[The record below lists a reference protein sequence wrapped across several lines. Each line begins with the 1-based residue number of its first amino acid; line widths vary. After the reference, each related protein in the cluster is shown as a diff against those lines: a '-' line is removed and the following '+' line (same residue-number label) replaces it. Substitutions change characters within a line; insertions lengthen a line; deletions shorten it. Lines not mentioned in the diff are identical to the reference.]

1 MLKLSDAGNFRRT
14 LLGGC
19 TIVAPLLS
27 LASVSVMPQSGGSA
41 AGQLAAI
48 AESPGR
54 SQASMLLFLFS
65 QLAFLPAVLGIMHL
79 LRDGGVVLG
88 HVGGV
93 LALLGIFG
101 HAVVG
106 GSFLF
111 ALQMVGG
118 EADRAQMI
126 ALLERMQGSPSLVV
140 FALLGLVG
148 FALGFIILVL
158 GLRRARA
165 APGWV
170 TGLIVL
176 AFVLEF
182 IVSNFIAYARVIAGV
197 LFASGFGWIGLKV
210 LAMSDARWSVPPGP
224 KGDASGRRAA
234 AVRG

>member
-1 MLKLSDAGNFRRT
+1 MLKLSDAGSFRRT
-14 LLGGC
+14 LIGVC
-19 TIVAPLLS
+19 TVVAPLLS
-27 LASVSVMPQSGGSA
+27 LASVLVMPESGGSA

-48 AESPGR
+48 AEYPAS

-106 GSFLF
+106 GSFLV

-118 EADRAQMI
+118 DADREQMI
-126 ALLERMQGSPSLVV
+126 ALLQRMQESPSFVV
-140 FALLGLVG
+140 FALMGLVG

-158 GLRRARA
+158 GLWRARA

-170 TGLIVL
+170 TLLIVL

-182 IVSNFIAYARVIAGV
+182 IVSNFVDYAGVVAGV
-197 LFASGFGWIGLKV
+197 LFVAGFGWIGLKV
-210 LAMSDARWSVPPGP
+210 LTMSDAGWSVSPGP
-224 KGDASGRRAA
+224 KGDASGRRAT
-234 AVRG
+234 AVR